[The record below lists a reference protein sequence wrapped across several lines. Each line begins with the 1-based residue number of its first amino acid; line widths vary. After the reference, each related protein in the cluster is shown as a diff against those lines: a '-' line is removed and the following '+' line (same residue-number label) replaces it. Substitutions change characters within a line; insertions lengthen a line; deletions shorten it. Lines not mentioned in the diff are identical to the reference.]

1 MKKVIFFSL
10 IAATV
15 LFTACEEKAKE
26 TTEET
31 TPVVKEVAQET
42 VKEDTG
48 SALDEAK
55 KAIAQAAEATKVKA
69 AQMAEDA
76 KREAEKLAAAA
87 AEKTAELKASAEE
100 SITEATAELE
110 EQAEKVSNAASDAM
124 ATISAPTAY
133 AKCKGCHGADGK
145 IVALGKSAVIAGQ
158 DKAVL
163 IASMN
168 EYKAG
173 TKNVAG
179 MGSLMKGQVASMSD
193 EDIEAVA
200 EYLSS
205 VK

>member
-15 LFTACEEKAKE
+15 LFTACDEKTKE
-26 TTEET
+26 TKEET
-31 TPVVKEVAQET
+31 TPVVKEAVKDDT
-42 VKEDTG
+42 V
-48 SALDEAK
+48 SAMDEAK
-55 KAIAQAAEATKVKA
+55 NAIAKAAEATKVKA
-69 AQMAEDA
+69 AQMAETA
-76 KREAEKLAAAA
+76 KIEAEKMAAAT
-87 AEKTAELKASAEE
+87 AEKAAELKTSAQE
-100 SITEATAELE
+100 SITETTAEIK
-110 EQAEKVSNAASDAM
+110 EQAEKVSDAATEAIAS
-124 ATISAPTAY
+124 ISAPTAY

-145 IVALGKSAVIAGQ
+145 TVALGKSAVIAGQ
-158 DKAVL
+158 DKEVL